1 MQKILI
7 LGTHPMGGNYLNRRI
22 AAIIPALFVMQKNE
36 NHLNINKGETEE
48 TVT

>member
-7 LGTHPMGGNYLNRRI
+7 LGTHPMGGKYLNRRI
-22 AAIIPALFVMQKNE
+22 AAIIPALLQKNE